1 MYDGKVLAQETTL
14 LHHIFGGYERM
25 QNVCTVCRNVSAS
38 FDPFS
43 MLSVEMDEDITTL
56 ENALARCSPYHIL
69 FSAEQSCN
77 LAFGCLCMRKCPF
90 LMHPMSIHLF
100 LED

>member
-1 MYDGKVLAQETTL
+1 LYDGKVLAQETTL

-56 ENALARCSPYHIL
+56 ENALARCSPYHFL
-69 FSAEQSCN
+69 YPAEQFCT
-77 LAFGCLCMRKCPF
+77 LPVGLFCTRKCPF
-90 LMHPMSIHLF
+90 LMHPMPIHPF
-100 LED
+100 FED